1 MPDTDT
7 RATWGQLSRATQ
19 GLAALSAEIDARA
32 GCTTGLGEDDLEHFH
47 GLCAAMAGLAQAL
60 KIQVVALADE
70 ALGIP
75 P

>member
-32 GCTTGLGEDDLEHFH
+32 GCTTGLGEDDLEHF
-47 GLCAAMAGLAQAL
+47 
-60 KIQVVALADE
+60 VVALADE